1 MRNRQHS
8 RLLTSLLLVAAMSVA
23 FAVEAVA
30 AGTKP
35 TSGSIVSPFESSKTA
50 KPSVTP
56 MAGEPDA
63 PGGPL
68 PPKVGPYPTGG
79 TSCLMDW
86 TLRVQ
91 LWMQGLLLQSP
102 KRLP

>member
-23 FAVEAVA
+23 FAAEAVA
-30 AGTKP
+30 GGTKP
-35 TSGSIVSPFESSKTA
+35 TSGSIVSPFERTTTA

-79 TSCLMDW
+79 KSCLMDW

>member
-8 RLLTSLLLVAAMSVA
+8 RLLTSLLLFAAMSVA
-23 FAVEAVA
+23 FAAEAVA
-30 AGTKP
+30 AGSKP
-35 TSGSIVSPFESSKTA
+35 APGSIVSPFDNSRTA

-56 MAGEPDA
+56 MVGEPDA

-68 PPKVGPYPTGG
+68 PPKVGNPPTGG
-79 TSCLMDW
+79 SSCLTDW

-91 LWMQGLLLQSP
+91 LWLQSLLPHSP